1 MTDILTDCFQQSLLP
16 SPHTCNCN
24 CNKGI
29 LHVDR

>member
-24 CNKGI
+24 KGI